1 MPWIPDSLTVLSEQ
15 WNGLLR
21 LLALFGVGGLL
32 TFGLLRRM
40 LQEHLDTTETFLLAL
55 AGWPLWWTVSAFL
68 GFFIARRLELGP
80 GWAVFL
86 LSIFGLLLIS
96 GWKKIPAPF
105 GRFSW
110 LPFALAL
117 AFLVSLFTR
126 LAFLADV
133 LLPSYFDGA
142 LHYQISQHLLAHFG
156 QWPWETASPLVN
168 GYYHVGFHLLTASAA
183 FVTNLEV
190 GQVILI
196 LGQVTLA
203 VMPFPVF
210 LATRRETGS
219 TLAAFFALIL
229 AGWGWNMPAHA
240 LNWGK
245 YPALAG
251 LLALQFVLTVAFT
264 ITRNPSR
271 GVKISLL
278 ALFAAGAIVSGLMHT
293 RSLVVIFIFVFGYF
307 ASMFWE
313 SLPASSATMR
323 RVKWATLALLLAGL
337 GGLVFYIESRSILNL
352 AFDPYLRAGLWMTLL
367 AAALSPFALR
377 RFARLAMT
385 CLLVLFLL
393 LVSLLL
399 PLPGE
404 PFQTPLDRPFVQ
416 MILYLPLAL
425 LGGLGLAGLR
435 AEPFRAWQVALVTV
449 AVFSAVFVSIGRE
462 YPFSASACCILFKT
476 DDAVAFDWMEE
487 NLPDDAHLLI
497 AGNTLNVFDIQ
508 NPAGLRGADGGVW
521 IAPLTGRRVS
531 MEHLGLDFS
540 AEETLDSLCQRD
552 ITDIYIGGAP
562 ERFNAAGLQ
571 ARPEWYAQQLTLP
584 GAQVFKI
591 LGCP

>member
-1 MPWIPDSLTVLSEQ
+1 MSWIPDSLTVLSEQ

-86 LSIFGLLLIS
+86 LSIFGLFLIS

-110 LPFALAL
+110 LPL
-117 AFLVSLFTR
+117 AFGLAVLVSLFTR
-126 LAFLADV
+126 LVFLADV

-142 LHYQISQHLLAHFG
+142 LHYQISQHLLTHFG

-196 LGQVTLA
+196 LGQVALA

-210 LATRRETGS
+210 LAARRETGS
-219 TLAAFFALIL
+219 TLAAFFTLIL

-251 LLALQFVLTVAFT
+251 LLALQFALAAAFT
-264 ITRNPSR
+264 AARVAHPPR
-271 GVKISLL
+271 RKAALL
-278 ALFAAGAIVSGLMHT
+278 ALFITATVVSGLMHT
-293 RSLVVIFIFVFGYF
+293 RSLVVVFIFVFGYF

-313 SLPASSATMR
+313 TLPGKF
-323 RVKWATLALLLAGL
+323 KWAALALFIVALAGL
-337 GGLVFYIESRSILNL
+337 VIYIESRSILNL

-385 CLLVLFLL
+385 CLLVMFLL

-435 AEPFRAWQVALVTV
+435 AESFRGWQVALVTV

-476 DDAVAFDWMEE
+476 DDAVAFEWMEE

-540 AEETLDSLCQRD
+540 AEETFDSLCQRD
-552 ITDIYIGGAP
+552 ITHIYIGGAP

>member
-1 MPWIPDSLTVLSEQ
+1 MSWIPDSLTVLGEQ
-15 WNGLLR
+15 WSGLLR

-80 GWAVFL
+80 GWAAFL
-86 LSIFGLLLIS
+86 LSVFGLFLIS

-105 GRFSW
+105 GRLSW
-110 LPFALAL
+110 LLLALVL
-117 AFLVSLFTR
+117 AFLLSLLTR
-126 LAFLADV
+126 LVFLADV

-142 LHYQISQHLLAHFG
+142 LHYQISQHLLDHFG
-156 QWPWETASPLVN
+156 QWPWETSSPLVN
-168 GYYHVGFHLLTASAA
+168 GYYHVGFHLLMACAA
-183 FVTNLEV
+183 FVTNLKV

-219 TLAAFFALIL
+219 ALAAFFALIL

-251 LLALQFVLTVAFT
+251 LLVVQFVLAVAFT
-264 ITRNPSR
+264 ATRNTSR
-271 GVKISLL
+271 GIKISLI
-278 ALFAAGAIVSGLMHT
+278 ALFVAGAVGSALMHT

-307 ASMFWE
+307 AAMFWE
-313 SLPASSATMR
+313 KLPGKF
-323 RVKWATLALLLAGL
+323 KWAILALFIAALAGL
-337 GGLVFYIESRSILNL
+337 VIYIESRSILNL
-352 AFDPYLRAGLWMTLL
+352 VFDPYLRAGLWVTLL

-377 RFARLAMT
+377 RFTRLAMT
-385 CLLVLFLL
+385 CLLVLLLL

-404 PFQTPLDRPFVQ
+404 LFQTPLDRPFVQ

-435 AEPFRAWQVALVTV
+435 AESFRAWQIALVTV
-449 AVFSAVFVSIGRE
+449 AAFSAVFVSIGRE
-462 YPFSASACCILFKT
+462 YPFSASTCCILFKT

-508 NPAGLRGADGGVW
+508 NPAELRGADGGVW

-540 AEETLDSLCQRD
+540 VEETLDSLCQRD
-552 ITDIYIGGAP
+552 ITHIYIGGAP
-562 ERFNAAGLQ
+562 ERFNLAGLQ
-571 ARPEWYAQQLTLP
+571 SRPEWYVQQLTLP

-591 LGCP
+591 RGCP

>member
-1 MPWIPDSLTVLSEQ
+1 MSWIPDSLTVLSEQ

-21 LLALFGVGGLL
+21 LLALFGGGGLL

-55 AGWPLWWTVSAFL
+55 AGWPLWWIVSAFL
-68 GFFIARRLELGP
+68 GFFIARHLELGP

-86 LSIFGLLLIS
+86 LSIFGLFLIS

-110 LPFALAL
+110 LPL
-117 AFLVSLFTR
+117 AFGLAVLVSLFTR
-126 LAFLADV
+126 LVFLADV

-142 LHYQISQHLLAHFG
+142 LHYQISQHLLTHFG

-219 TLAAFFALIL
+219 TLAAFFTLIL

-251 LLALQFVLTVAFT
+251 LLALQFALAAAFT
-264 ITRNPSR
+264 ATRVAHPPR
-271 GVKISLL
+271 RKAALL
-278 ALFAAGAIVSGLMHT
+278 ALFITATVVSGLMHT
-293 RSLVVIFIFVFGYF
+293 RSLVVVFIFVFGYF

-313 SLPASSATMR
+313 KLPGKF
-323 RVKWATLALLLAGL
+323 KWATLALFIVALAGL
-337 GGLVFYIESRSILNL
+337 VIYIESRSILNL

-385 CLLVLFLL
+385 CLLVMFLL

-435 AEPFRAWQVALVTV
+435 AESFRGWQVALVTV

-462 YPFSASACCILFKT
+462 YPFSASACCTLFKT
-476 DDAVAFDWMEE
+476 DDAVAFEWMEE

-552 ITDIYIGGAP
+552 ITHIYIGGAP